1 VEFRAKNNIK
11 DVTYDKGEVMPDH
24 PWLSVPEL
32 PKNEAPQWS
41 EGAMTRSSSVEIS
54 REQRNRHTEP
64 DLDVN
69 CKLLTPRQ
77 NLTQSQSE
85 RRYRRNLDVNF
96 LQLEDAVNQC
106 HDERPKS
113 ESGSSKRLRRV
124 QILAMARLN
133 ILELLKEVISLKR
146 KLRILREATVPETCR
161 FTIQDEVVG
170 V

>member
-1 VEFRAKNNIK
+1 MKFRADNNIK
-11 DVTYDKGEVMPDH
+11 DMAYDEGAVMPEYLWH
-24 PWLSVPEL
+24 SAPAP
-32 PKNEAPQWS
+32 PKKEAPEWS
-41 EGAMTRSSSVEIS
+41 EGAMTRRSSMEVS
-54 REQRNRHTEP
+54 REQRNPHTEP
-64 DLDVN
+64 NFDVN

-77 NLTQSQSE
+77 KHAHSQSE

-106 HDERPKS
+106 HDERPKA
-113 ESGSSKRLRRV
+113 ESVSSKRLRRV

-146 KLRILREATVPETCR
+146 KLQILREATVPETCR

>member
-1 VEFRAKNNIK
+1 
-11 DVTYDKGEVMPDH
+11 MPEH
-24 PWLSVPEL
+24 PWLSAPTP
-32 PKNEAPQWS
+32 PKNEAPEWS
-41 EGAMTRSSSVEIS
+41 EGAMTRRSSVEMF
-54 REQRNRHTEP
+54 REQRNLHTES
-64 DLDVN
+64 DIDVN

-77 NLTQSQSE
+77 KLAHSQSE

-106 HDERPKS
+106 HNERPKA

-124 QILAMARLN
+124 QILTKARLN

-146 KLRILREATVPETCR
+146 KLQILREATVPETCR
-161 FTIQDEVVG
+161 FTIQDEAVG